1 MARNPGRTV
10 FIGNLDE
17 KVSERVLYEILIQ
30 AGHVVGLH
38 VPSNKESN
46 SRKGYAFAEYETE
59 DIAQYAVRLFSGLVR
74 INGKTLKFV
83 IAGHDK
89 PSSNDNKSVLL
100 NHVPS
105 SNGNNPVMPK
115 LNPIPLP
122 KPTQIMR
129 CSDMPVSHIPAYPVV
144 NGRIGGYGFS
154 STPYPNG
161 FHPQGEILS

>member
-105 SNGNNPVMPK
+105 SNGNNP
-115 LNPIPLP
+115 
-122 KPTQIMR
+122 
-129 CSDMPVSHIPAYPVV
+129 HI
-144 NGRIGGYGFS
+144 RW
-154 STPYPNG
+154 
-161 FHPQGEILS
+161 

>member
-83 IAGHDK
+83 
-89 PSSNDNKSVLL
+89 V
-100 NHVPS
+100 
-105 SNGNNPVMPK
+105 
-115 LNPIPLP
+115 
-122 KPTQIMR
+122 
-129 CSDMPVSHIPAYPVV
+129 
-144 NGRIGGYGFS
+144 
-154 STPYPNG
+154 G
-161 FHPQGEILS
+161 FHFYLGTLVVYNILPTSITCVYTTCL